1 VSPLNDSIALRAGFP
16 GAGASRLTLL
26 IALLVFLFSFHP
38 ARAAHAAIGTAVVN
52 VEMPT
57 AEGGKAQVLQPVEAN
72 VLVFFRP
79 NQERSLG
86 ALKELAQ
93 CQKAFAGKAVR
104 WAAIVSASVPIETAA
119 AMLRESGFA
128 APLLIDNGDALYG
141 SLGLAL
147 HPVVV
152 IVDKEN
158 KLAAFEPFRAV
169 NFCAVVSAHLQYVLR
184 EISVEEMRKAL
195 DPPKAV
201 EGGNGQ
207 VARRY
212 RALAEVLLKSGNL
225 EKALE
230 YARKSVER
238 DPALAA
244 GHALI
249 GEILRA
255 QGRCADAAPAYDQ
268 ALALDAANASAKE
281 GRERCKA
288 AR

>member
-1 VSPLNDSIALRAGFP
+1 MDRLTYIIAQRARLP
-16 GAGASRLTLL
+16 SARASRLTAF
-26 IALLVFLFSFHP
+26 IALLAFLFSFHP
-38 ARAAHAAIGTAVVN
+38 ASAAHAAIGTPVTNA
-52 VEMPT
+52 EMPT
-57 AEGGKAQVLQPVEAN
+57 AEGGKAGLLQPAEVN

-79 NQERSLG
+79 NQDRSLG

-93 CQKAFAGKAVR
+93 CQKAFAGKPTR
-104 WAAIVSASVPIETAA
+104 WVAIVSSSVPGETAA

-128 APLLIDNGDALYG
+128 APLLMDTGDALYG

-152 IVDKEN
+152 IVDQEN

-169 NFCAVVSAHLQYVLR
+169 NFCNVVSAHLRYVLR
-184 EISVEEMRKAL
+184 EISEEEMRTAL

-207 VARRY
+207 AARRY
-212 RALAEVLLKSGNL
+212 RALAEALLKSGNL

-230 YARKSVER
+230 NARKSVER

-249 GEILRA
+249 GDILRA
-255 QGRCADAAPAYDQ
+255 QDNCAGAVPAYDR
-268 ALALDAANASAKE
+268 ALALDAASASARE
-281 GRERCKA
+281 GRGRCKA

>member
-1 VSPLNDSIALRAGFP
+1 MSRLSDAIAQRACLPLEGM
-16 GAGASRLTLL
+16 SRLTLF
-26 IALLVFLFSFHP
+26 IALLAFLFSFHP
-38 ARAAHAAIGTAVVN
+38 ASAAHAAIGTPIAN
-52 VEMPT
+52 AEMPT
-57 AEGGKAQVLQPVEAN
+57 AEGGKARVLQPAEAN

-79 NQERSLG
+79 NQDRSLG

-93 CQKAFAGKAVR
+93 CQKAFDGKAAR
-104 WAAIVSASVPIETAA
+104 WAAIVSSSVQVETAA

-128 APLLIDNGDALYG
+128 APLLMDAGDALYG

-169 NFCAVVSAHLQYVLR
+169 NFCNVVSAHLRYVLR
-184 EISVEEMRKAL
+184 EISAEDMRKAL

-212 RALAEVLLKSGNL
+212 RALAEALLKSGNL
-225 EKALE
+225 DKALE
-230 YARKSVER
+230 NARKSVER

-244 GHALI
+244 GHVLL

-255 QGRCADAAPAYDQ
+255 QGNCADAVPAYDQ
-268 ALALDAANASAKE
+268 ALALDAADASAKQ
-281 GRERCKA
+281 GRERCKPV
-288 AR
+288 R

>member
-1 VSPLNDSIALRAGFP
+1 M
-16 GAGASRLTLL
+16 SRLTVV
-26 IALLVFLFSFHP
+26 IALLACQFGFHP
-38 ARAAHAAIGTAVVN
+38 ASAAHAAIGTPIPN
-52 VEMPT
+52 MEMPA
-57 AEGGKAQVLQPVEAN
+57 AEGGKAQALQPVEAN

-93 CQKAFAGKAVR
+93 CQKAFAGKSVR
-104 WAAIVSASVPIETAA
+104 WAAVVSASVAAQTAA
-119 AMLRESGFA
+119 AMVRDSGFA
-128 APLLIDNGDALYG
+128 APVLIDSGDALYS

-152 IVDKEN
+152 IVDRDSKV
-158 KLAAFEPFRAV
+158 AAFEPFHAV
-169 NFCAVVSAHLQYVLR
+169 NYCPVVSAHLRHVLH
-184 EISVEEMRKAL
+184 EISAEELRKAL
-195 DPPKAV
+195 NPPRAN

-207 VARRY
+207 VAQRY
-212 RALAEVLLKSGNL
+212 RAFAEALFKSGNL

-230 YARKSVER
+230 NARKSVER

-255 QGRCADAAPAYDQ
+255 QGNCADALPAYEQ
-268 ALALDAANASAKE
+268 ALALDAGSASAKE
-281 GRERCKA
+281 GRERCKP

>member
-1 VSPLNDSIALRAGFP
+1 MQRFVDFAALRLAAEGMQ
-16 GAGASRLTLL
+16 RLTLL
-26 IALLVFLFSFHP
+26 IALLAFLCSLHP
-38 ARAAHAAIGTAVVN
+38 ASAAHAAIGTPIPNA
-52 VEMPT
+52 EMPT
-57 AEGGKAQVLQPVEAN
+57 AEGGKAQVLQAAEAN

-93 CQKAFAGKAVR
+93 CQKAFAAKSVR
-104 WAAIVSASVPIETAA
+104 WAAIVSASVPVEGAVV
-119 AMLRESGFA
+119 MLRDSGFA
-128 APLLIDNGDALYG
+128 APLLLDTGDALYG
-141 SLGLAL
+141 SLGIAL
-147 HPVVV
+147 HPVAV

-169 NFCAVVSAHLQYVLR
+169 NFCAVVSAQLRYVLR
-184 EISVEEMRKAL
+184 EISDEQLRTAL
-195 DPPKAV
+195 DPPKAS

-212 RALAEVLLKSGNL
+212 RALAEALLKSGNL
-225 EKALE
+225 DKALE

-249 GEILRA
+249 GEILRL
-255 QGRCADAAPAYDQ
+255 QGNCAAALPAFER
-268 ALALDAANASAKE
+268 ALALDAGIASAGD
-281 GRERCKA
+281 GRERCKS

>member
-1 VSPLNDSIALRAGFP
+1 MNRMVLFAAL
-16 GAGASRLTLL
+16 LTL
-26 IALLVFLFSFHP
+26 SFGLHP
-38 ARAAHAAIGTAVVN
+38 ASAARAAIGTPVAN
-52 VEMPT
+52 AEMPT
-57 AEGGKAQVLQPVEAN
+57 ADGGKAQVLQPAEAN

-79 NQERSLG
+79 NQERSAG

-93 CQKAFAGKAVR
+93 CQKAFAGKSVR
-104 WAAIVSASVPIETAA
+104 WAAVVSASAPAEAA
-119 AMLRESGFA
+119 AALVRDSGFA
-128 APLLIDNGDALYG
+128 APVLMDAGDALYG

-158 KLAAFEPFRAV
+158 KLAAFEPFRSV
-169 NFCAVVSAHLQYVLR
+169 NYCSVISAHLRYVLR
-184 EISVEEMRKAL
+184 EISAEELRQAL
-195 DPPKAV
+195 DPPKAA

-212 RALAEVLLKSGNL
+212 RAFAEALLKSGNL
-225 EKALE
+225 DKALE
-230 YARKSVER
+230 NARKSVER

-249 GEILRA
+249 GEILRL
-255 QGRCADAAPAYDQ
+255 QGNCAGAIPAFDQ
-268 ALALDAANASAKE
+268 ALQLEAGNASAKE
-281 GRERCKA
+281 GMERCKP